1 VKRNLQVRLVIIV
14 TLDYTKAKAVP
25 TKSKD
30 DNIRTRNIL
39 HVNKQR
45 SERYQQLLHTFYKA
59 STAVIRITRKTN
71 KTFSTCMNMWSKHME
86 LTDNVDV
93 QGLPKNP
100 TPIVQ
105 GVEAPEVS
113 RILQKAMVPA
123 LKC

>member
-1 VKRNLQVRLVIIV
+1 
-14 TLDYTKAKAVP
+14 
-25 TKSKD
+25 
-30 DNIRTRNIL
+30 
-39 HVNKQR
+39 
-45 SERYQQLLHTFYKA
+45 
-59 STAVIRITRKTN
+59 
-71 KTFSTCMNMWSKHME
+71 MWSKHME